1 MAQRA
6 VVDCDRTVVFIMDF
20 QQRIVNNVARD
31 PEAVVGNASHALEG
45 ARQAGIPVIYVVHR
59 RGDFQGYAPDIEIH
73 Q

>member
-6 VVDCDRTVVFIMDF
+6 VVYRDKTMVLTMDF
-20 QQRIVNNVARD
+20 QHRRVNNVAID
-31 PEAVVGNASHALEG
+31 AQAVVGNASHALKG

-59 RGDFQGYAPDIEIH
+59 RGDFQEYAPDIEIH